1 MRNTHSMKYKTFTK
15 ILLYPILI
23 YIFFE
28 LICITIFY
36 LIGENSKLDLYSK
49 KRDGNLQYKYFKEVG
64 LVLPNPNVK
73 IVHYTKEYIDIF
85 TTVDVLNKGFGL
97 FDDGIDKDSKYFAVA
112 IGDSFTKGV
121 GSGDNLKNGWVELT
135 EKNLKDIDVINLGG
149 LGLAVDDQR
158 YNYNR
163 LKKFI
168 PHDTVI
174 YNFAGG
180 DFFENGL
187 DSSSSFYINYLI
199 ENEKISFE
207 QAQLIINNLQS
218 FHGYN
223 YALEYL
229 NQRSFRSYSLWFF
242 IKFAQVSKLYLVF
255 PEAVKKKFF
264 TKKME
269 KDYLNYK
276 STRMN
281 MVSDEIY
288 ELSKKVQKS
297 LKSFQ
302 FKENFFHISQ
312 EYMNEQTVEILI
324 ENAAKK
330 IIDFHKDVSKDG
342 KKFLFI
348 VQPSKEDVYSKHII
362 EKLPKEYRVDYSQL
376 REKLLKKLD
385 DKFPILD
392 LTPFIEDQVFNK
404 NKKVFW
410 SNDTHF
416 NPLGYAL
423 ITEEI
428 SKFLNSNIN

>member
-1 MRNTHSMKYKTFTK
+1 MKYKIFLK

-23 YIFFE
+23 YFFFE
-28 LICITIFY
+28 LIFISIFF
-36 LIGENSKLDLYSK
+36 LIGENTKLDLYSK
-49 KRDGNLQYKYFKEVG
+49 KRDGNLQYKYFREIG

-73 IVHYTKEYIDIF
+73 TVHYTKEYIDIF
-85 TTVDVLNKGFGL
+85 TTLDVLNKGFGL
-97 FDDGIDKDSKYFAVA
+97 FDDGIDKDRKHFAVA

-135 EKNLKDIDVINLGG
+135 EKKLKDIDIVNLGG

-163 LKKFI
+163 LKELI
-168 PHDTVI
+168 PHDIVI

-199 ENEKISFE
+199 NNKKISPK
-207 QAQLIINNLQS
+207 QTQSIIDNLQS

-229 NQRSFRSYSLWFF
+229 YQSSYKSYSLWFV
-242 IKFAQVSKLYLVF
+242 IKFAQVSKLYKFL
-255 PEAVKKKFF
+255 PKTMKAKFF

-269 KDYLNYK
+269 KDFMDYK

-288 ELSKKVQKS
+288 ELSKKTQKS
-297 LKSFQ
+297 LKSFY
-302 FKENFFHISQ
+302 FDEKFFHIAK
-312 EYMNEQTVEILI
+312 EYKNIRSTEILI
-324 ENAAKK
+324 ENAAEK
-330 IIDFHKDVSKDG
+330 ILNFYREVSKDD

-348 VQPSKEDVYSKHII
+348 IQPSKEDVYSKYIVK
-362 EKLPKEYRVDYSQL
+362 KLPEEYKVDYSEL
-376 REKLLKKLD
+376 RKKLIR
-385 DKFPILD
+385 KLNNEFPILD
-392 LTPFIEDQVFNK
+392 LTPFIENQVFDKNK
-404 NKKVFW
+404 NVFW
-410 SNDTHF
+410 NNDTHF
-416 NPLGYAL
+416 KPLGYSL
-423 ITEEI
+423 ITDEI